1 MRPSPFLSERREESA
16 VMPADF
22 APVYA
27 ELRAIMLR
35 AADGMT
41 VAKDEPDD
49 LELLAAWAHP
59 LRPKGPI

>member
-49 LELLAAWAHP
+49 LELLAA
-59 LRPKGPI
+59 